1 MPVEDTML
9 EAIMASCSLKTRRRI
24 LVVDDDMHIQ
34 HLYREEFEEQGYEVH
49 TAGSGETAL
58 EKAEIVN
65 PDLVVLDILMPDID
79 GLQVLQRIKERRP
92 HVPVIISTAYDYK
105 EEFAVF
111 STQGYLIKSSD
122 MTALKTLVNGLVT
135 APAS

>member
-1 MPVEDTML
+1 
-9 EAIMASCSLKTRRRI
+9 MASSIPRTRKRI

-49 TAGSGETAL
+49 TAGSGVAAL
-58 EKAEIVN
+58 NKAEVLN
-65 PDLVVLDILMPDID
+65 PDLVILDILMPDLD
-79 GLQVLQRIKERRP
+79 GLQVLQKMKERRP

-105 EEFAVF
+105 EEVAVF
-111 STQGYLIKSSD
+111 ATQGYLVKSSD
-122 MTALKTLVNGLVT
+122 MTELKTLINGLVT